1 MTQEDAIQK
10 IEDACKVIALE
21 MMKITPTARHLGNEE
36 TTADIVKASYQLTI
50 ELEVIK
56 KKLIKLKGRDDSTL
70 L

>member
-1 MTQEDAIQK
+1 MNRDEAVEK
-10 IEDACKVIALE
+10 IENACKVIALE
-21 MMKITPTARHLGNEE
+21 MMKITPAARHLDDEE
-36 TTADIVKASYQLTI
+36 TTASIVKASYQLTI